1 MLAPIAL
8 FAYNRPDHLKLTIEA
23 LRANILAQE
32 SELFIFCD
40 GAKNS
45 QTSEAVN
52 QVRAYAKSISGF
64 KKITVFEKDKNFGL
78 AESIISGVTEIVNKF
93 GRVIVLEDD
102 LVTSPHFLEFMNEAL
117 DLYEKD
123 EEVASIHGYVYPV
136 KNKLPETFFIRG
148 ADCWGWATW
157 KRAWDLF
164 ERNGTKLLAELKEK
178 NLTKLFDF
186 NGTYPYVRMLEDQ
199 IAGKNNSW
207 AIRWYASAF
216 LANKLTLYPGK
227 SLVHNIGNDGSGTH
241 CAAVSI
247 FDTELSKTKISLEK
261 IPLFDHAKARK
272 EFEIFFKP
280 KRNFFQKIAHKVRKK
295 ISKIKNKK
303 RAN

>member
-23 LRANILAQE
+23 LQANILAQE

-45 QTSEAVN
+45 QNEEKVN
-52 QVRAYAKSISGF
+52 QVRSYARSVSGF
-64 KKITVFEKDKNFGL
+64 KKVTVFEKEKNFGL

-93 GRVIVLEDD
+93 DRAIVLEDD

-117 DLYEKD
+117 DLYEND
-123 EEVASIHGYVYPV
+123 AEVASIHGYVYPV

-216 LANKLTLYPGK
+216 LANKLTLYPGQ

-241 CAAVSI
+241 CAAISI
-247 FDTELSKTKISLEK
+247 FDAKLSKTKISLEK
-261 IPLFDHAKARK
+261 IALLDHAQSRR

-295 ISKIKNKK
+295 ITKIKNKK